1 MLQPINL
8 VIGTAWTIAG
18 LLSLGLALPLIAN
31 RVGRNSAYGVRF
43 PESFRSEEAWFAI
56 NHFGGKRMALW
67 SVPQILWG
75 IAAYFVPMSNN
86 TTAAIAVGTAPI
98 LFLLIGLFE
107 TWRFA
112 RRYDAAT
119 QR

>member
-1 MLQPINL
+1 MR
-8 VIGTAWTIAG
+8 TAWTIAG
-18 LLSLGLALPLIAN
+18 LFSLGLAFPLIGN
-31 RVGRNSAYGVRF
+31 RLGRNSLYGVRF

-75 IAAYFVPMSNN
+75 LAAYFVPMSNN
-86 TTAAIAVGTAPI
+86 TTVIILVGLLPL
-98 LFLLIGLFE
+98 LFVLIPVIE

-119 QR
+119 ER